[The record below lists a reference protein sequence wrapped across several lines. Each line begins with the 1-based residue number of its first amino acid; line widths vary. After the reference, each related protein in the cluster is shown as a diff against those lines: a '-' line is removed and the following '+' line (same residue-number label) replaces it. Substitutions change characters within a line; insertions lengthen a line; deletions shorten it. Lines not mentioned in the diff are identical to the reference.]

1 LEISALTGKYV
12 RKKIMSPTQ
21 PIRVLSVED
30 SAFFRKVISDILG
43 HRKDITL
50 VGCAKDP
57 YDARDLMQL
66 APVDVL
72 TLDLELPR
80 MAGLTFLKLIMER
93 KPMPIIVLSSL
104 TPTGSQKAVESL
116 IAGAFDVI
124 EKPGNISS
132 RQNFGEKLIKS
143 IKVAASAP
151 LRRRRPTLLNRCLPT
166 EDSLF
171 SGYDPR
177 QIIALGA
184 STGGTEALQEIL
196 TMMPANLPGIVV
208 VQHIPAGFSAS
219 FAERLNKICT
229 MEVREARN
237 GDIVRPGLALIA
249 PGDQHMEVRWKRDH
263 YCVRLHSGHL
273 VEHQRPSVDVL
284 FDSLADCNPSQT
296 VAALL
301 TGMGRDGAAGMKR
314 LHDLGA
320 CTIAQDADSS
330 VVYGMARKAVELQA
344 VDSIVPLENIANKI
358 AKALETHDS
367 HLSVTPSA

>member
-1 LEISALTGKYV
+1 
-12 RKKIMSPTQ
+12 MSMTN

-30 SAFFRKVISDILG
+30 SAFFRKVLSDILG
-43 HRKDITL
+43 QRRDIEL
-50 VGCAKDP
+50 IGCARDP
-57 YDARDLMQL
+57 YEARDRMLK

-104 TPTGSQKAVESL
+104 TRTGSQKAVEAL

-124 EKPGNISS
+124 EKPDDLSH
-132 RQNFGEKLIKS
+132 RHEFGEKLVKS

-151 LRRRRPTLLNRCLPT
+151 LRRRRPTLLNRILPT
-166 EDSLF
+166 EEAPITH
-171 SGYDPR
+171 YDPR

-196 TMMPANLPGIVV
+196 ASMPATLPGIVV
-208 VQHIPAGFSAS
+208 VQHIPAGFSTS
-219 FAERLNKICT
+219 FATRLNKICA
-229 MEVREARN
+229 MEVREAKN

-249 PGDQHMEVRWKRDH
+249 PGDRHMEIGWTGDH
-263 YCVRLHSGHL
+263 YRVRLHSGPA

-284 FDSLADCNPSQT
+284 FNSLAECSGPHT
-296 VAALL
+296 LAALL

-320 CTIAQDADSS
+320 TTIVQDEDSS
-330 VVYGMARKAVELQA
+330 VVYGMARKAVELNA
-344 VDSIVPLENIANKI
+344 VDSIVPLESIASRI
-358 AKALETHDS
+358 AIALESHETHLTS
-367 HLSVTPSA
+367 TP